1 MTAITQ
7 PHILVVDDELS
18 MRELLEFLL
27 SREGYRVSLAENGR
41 RAIAMLDKQ
50 TYDLLLC
57 DIKLGDMTGLNVL
70 KAAKTKDPDTT
81 VIMISAFATT
91 ETAVEAMNMGA
102 YDYVPKPF
110 DNEEL
115 KQTIAK
121 ALDLKTI
128 EHEKEIIEDELKKN
142 LHFDLIVGNSP
153 AMLHIY
159 KMIRQVAPTR
169 TNVLITGESGTGKEL
184 IARAIHQESGRRD
197 NQFVVINCGGI
208 PETLMES
215 ELFGHKKGS
224 FTGATHD
231 KKGLFE
237 VADKGTIFLDEIGEL
252 SLPIQVK
259 LLRAIQERTFKP
271 VGGSEDLSVDI
282 RIIAATNKQV
292 EKEVI
297 EGNFREDLFYRL
309 NVIEIKMPPLRDRK
323 GDLRTLAQ
331 HFLDKYSREMGKKIS
346 KISSYAIDML
356 NKYDFPGNIRE
367 LENLLERS
375 VALSTTN
382 ILLPDSLA
390 LSIHKRRWIEGIRDR
405 RFDLDEVSQGVSLD
419 SILEEIE
426 RAYLLKALEVTN
438 GNKNKAAELAGHQ
451 FPVDAL
457 PPGQTGDKLR
467 LTSRSAF
474 LECHS
479 NRDSYLKSPSERQFS
494 QERFFIRAHLRGSAS
509 PIHYP
514 SIPIFPDKI
523 CQPLNKFRFAEMVFS
538 RAGVHVLFGN

>member
-1 MTAITQ
+1 MTVKTQ

-27 SREGYRVSLAENGR
+27 SREGYTVSLAENGR
-41 RAIAMLDKQ
+41 NAINMLDKHA
-50 TYDLLLC
+50 YDLLLC
-57 DIKLGDMTGLNVL
+57 DIKLGDMTGLDVL
-70 KAAKTKDPDTT
+70 KASKTKHPDTT

-142 LHFDLIVGNSP
+142 LHFELIVGNSP
-153 AMLHIY
+153 AMLHLY

-184 IARAIHQESGRRD
+184 IARAIHQESDRCD
-197 NQFVVINCGGI
+197 KPFVVINCGGI

-224 FTGATHD
+224 FTGATYD

-237 VADKGTIFLDEIGEL
+237 VADEGTVFLDEIGEL

-309 NVIEIKMPPLRDRK
+309 NVIEIKMPPLRERK
-323 GDLRTLAQ
+323 GDLRPLAQ

-390 LSIHKRRWIEGIRDR
+390 LSIHKRRWIEGIKDR
-405 RFDLDEVSQGVSLD
+405 RFDLDEVTQGVSLD
-419 SILEEIE
+419 NILEEIE

-438 GNKNKAAELAGHQ
+438 GNKNKAAELLGIS
-451 FPVDAL
+451 FRSMRYRL
-457 PPGQTGDKLR
+457 DKLG
-467 LTSRSAF
+467 TNST
-474 LECHS
+474 
-479 NRDSYLKSPSERQFS
+479 
-494 QERFFIRAHLRGSAS
+494 
-509 PIHYP
+509 
-514 SIPIFPDKI
+514 
-523 CQPLNKFRFAEMVFS
+523 
-538 RAGVHVLFGN
+538 